1 MPTTSIRLFA
11 LAALVFAAAPIGA
24 QQSVP
29 LVSGQRIRVT
39 GERLVAPVIG
49 SYQQLTADSL
59 VVLGEGISAQ
69 RIAISVSDIE
79 RVESFDGFDRGN
91 MGNVT
96 KWGFGGAAAGAVA
109 GFAVSLLLDAT
120 SKTAEYDHASNA
132 AIGAVVGGVVGGIY
146 GYRKVV
152 ENWHTVPLGNRI
164 GMIGGGRRL
173 GLSINF

>member
-1 MPTTSIRLFA
+1 MPTISIRLFA
-11 LAALVFAAAPIGA
+11 LAVFVSAAAPIGA
-24 QQSVP
+24 QQSLP
-29 LVSGQRIRVT
+29 LVSGQRIRVS

-59 VVLGEGISAQ
+59 VVLGEGIGAQ
-69 RIAISVSDIE
+69 RIAISVSDID
-79 RVESFDGFDRGN
+79 RVESFDGFDRGD
-91 MGNVT
+91 MGNVA

-132 AIGAVVGGVVGGIY
+132 AIGAVVGGVAGGIY

-152 ENWHTVPLGNRI
+152 EKWSTVPLGSRV
-164 GMIGGGRRL
+164 GVIGGGRRL
-173 GLSINF
+173 GLSIDF